1 MTDHK
6 TRDLDT
12 LLSECAPAISEHG
25 PLRGA
30 ALEAMARDARPTPR
44 RVRRPLAIGAGAFA
58 LLLAGGAAA
67 GAAYDWHVPWQDDAA
82 PFAFALPSGAECN
95 GILGNVQGPAD
106 EVAATNAFLGRSNL
120 LDVVDI
126 DAGIAWL
133 RAHPMPFQL
142 ADGSEEIMV
151 PGSPHWTADFEY
163 ELGFQM
169 AYQDAIRSNLAAQ
182 GYDMNSLEGWEA
194 VLTCPNAEL
203 PDMTDVVG

>member
-151 PGSPHWTADFEY
+151 PGSPHGRPTLSTSWASKWRTRTQFGPTSPPRA
-163 ELGFQM
+163 
-169 AYQDAIRSNLAAQ
+169 
-182 GYDMNSLEGWEA
+182 
-194 VLTCPNAEL
+194 T
-203 PDMTDVVG
+203 T